1 MSNINEYACM
11 NLVAG
16 EVVIIYSANFLF
28 KDFHMVYCIP
38 SRLHT
43 SCFHCVVCTHAP
55 VYRHMLS
62 LYTQLCAHM
71 YLFTLCSLYTI
82 GTGSNINLGSSN

>member
-1 MSNINEYACM
+1 M

-43 SCFHCVVCTHAP
+43 SVTCLNFSYVHMRQYTDICYLCTHNFVHTCTSLLYVVCI
-55 VYRHMLS
+55 
-62 LYTQLCAHM
+62 QLV
-71 YLFTLCSLYTI
+71 LEVT
-82 GTGSNINLGSSN
+82 